1 MTVHQRIRPACP
13 EAVPVAFLV
22 RSLANELRLARTSVV
37 EERAVIIDAHC
48 DTGADGLA
56 DLDTM
61 DAETRPHL
69 ACIDAQIARIDALLL
84 DAGRA
89 A

>member
-1 MTVHQRIRPACP
+1 MAF
-13 EAVPVAFLV
+13 AVA
-22 RSLANELRLARTSVV
+22 RSSA
-37 EERAVIIDAHC
+37 IIDAHC
-48 DTGADGLA
+48 DAGADGLA

-89 A
+89 V